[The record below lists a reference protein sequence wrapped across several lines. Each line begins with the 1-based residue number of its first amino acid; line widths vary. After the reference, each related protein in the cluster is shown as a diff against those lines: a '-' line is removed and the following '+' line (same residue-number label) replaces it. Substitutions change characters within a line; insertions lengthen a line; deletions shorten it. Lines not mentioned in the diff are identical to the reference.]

1 MSSIG
6 FWDEESAYEWC
17 GNQSKKQT
25 DSNNQKL
32 DGKSVTE
39 SLTGILK
46 EDDLDARKAKRLK
59 EKYETA

>member
-1 MSSIG
+1 MSDVEIIR
-6 FWDEESAYEWC
+6 
-17 GNQSKKQT
+17 KKQT
-25 DSNNQKL
+25 DSNNQKP

>member
-1 MSSIG
+1 MRNLHMSDVEISR
-6 FWDEESAYEWC
+6 
-17 GNQSKKQT
+17 KKQT
-25 DSNNQKL
+25 DSNNQKP

-46 EDDLDARKAKRLK
+46 EDDLDARKAERLK

>member
-1 MSSIG
+1 MRNLRL
-6 FWDEESAYEWC
+6 SAVETS
-17 GNQSKKQT
+17 QKKQT

-46 EDDLDARKAKRLK
+46 EDDLDARKAESLK
-59 EKYETA
+59 EKYETT

>member
-1 MSSIG
+1 MEDYTAEMIRDMAFS
-6 FWDEESAYEWC
+6 
-17 GNQSKKQT
+17 
-25 DSNNQKL
+25 L
-32 DGKSVTE
+32 